1 MFSDLPNQAARACQ
15 WTSTAEMWNNIF
27 IGNSGR
33 KKVFLIDCLGHKIA
47 HELAQK
53 FLVRLGPFL
62 CSRMMSRWM
71 LNNFS
76 DGYSTLMV
84 SLSCILKIML
94 ISQSINQRKKYSF
107 KRGRWLGTDPPL
119 QYFHLQWFRR
129 ASPVLQEAPWS
140 VSSTTVGSLN
150 LTFGP
155 GRTQKPVILRLNQ
168 IHTEVSDQTES
179 DESHTIDLEFSS
191 SHETE
196 RSCASSFSWHS
207 LSANTDIIV
216 LTCTGRRNIP
226 FETSKMKSWL
236 FSCQ

>member
-15 WTSTAEMWNNIF
+15 WASTAEMWNNIF

-53 FLVRLGPFL
+53 SLVRLWPFL

-107 KRGRWLGTDPPL
+107 KRGRWLGTDPPP
-119 QYFHLQWFRR
+119 QYLHLQWFRR

-155 GRTQKPVILRLNQ
+155 GRTQKPVILRLNRFILRCLIKQ
-168 IHTEVSDQTES
+168 KVMKATQLTWNSPLHMRQR
-179 DESHTIDLEFSS
+179 DLGL
-191 SHETE
+191 
-196 RSCASSFSWHS
+196 R
-207 LSANTDIIV
+207 LSADTH
-216 LTCTGRRNIP
+216 
-226 FETSKMKSWL
+226 
-236 FSCQ
+236 CQQTQT